1 MVERPLLLFPG
12 KAEVSR
18 SNKSGGP
25 TSHHLPGHARQ
36 GQRLNPKFTQLQNV
50 LRQRAVEFQ
59 QSSDGIEP
67 EQALVLET
75 IGSVEDFMNAVKK
88 IDGFEWLGET
98 EIDEIIPDEDFYDS
112 QFRDKPLNGRLYAV
126 MSNARA
132 VDELLSMWNRWL
144 ADNAVKFDRGLNKFK
159 DVFARLKDIRRWSVE
174 DRLGESGILEAW
186 QEDLQHYG
194 DRVVRFEIELW
205 FRTSP
210 EKRLQSATVVRNL
223 VSQLNGSVSHECVIS
238 EIAYHALLAELPAN
252 AIQQII
258 ANPHTTLVEC
268 DGVMFFRR
276 LGQISSDPLPSE
288 TELIE
293 ANIANFPL
301 PSGNPV
307 VALLDGLPVSNHAF
321 LSGRIIIDDPDNW
334 LSEYR
339 LDELKHGTAMASLI
353 VHGDLSSNEPPL
365 KRPVY
370 VRPIMKPNPNDFN
383 QSRSESVPDNGIA
396 VDLVHRAVRRI
407 FEGDGTEAA
416 AAPSVKA
423 INLSVC
429 DLKRHFNASMSPWA
443 RLLDWLSVKYNVL
456 FIVSAGNHN
465 GQIGLQ
471 ISDGET
477 LAALTAEELRKRT
490 VKSLYE
496 NSRHRKILSPAES
509 INCLTIGAAHS
520 DACVDFTPHNRLNLF
535 DAVMPSPYSPFGA
548 GYRKSIKPDFLYH
561 GGRQLYGQVVNS
573 RDAVAPT
580 RTIQAPGNKVAY
592 PGTQV
597 GELNRTIYCC
607 GTSNA
612 AALVTRSVAVCFD
625 TLEKILSATDNADY
639 QNYEIPLLKAMLV
652 HGCSWGEIENLIM
665 NSLETE
671 STRREQVQKLVSRW
685 LGYGIPNI
693 GRVLECTE
701 QRATVLGFGHLSN
714 DEAHVFDLPLPPSLE
729 SKVEWRRVTV
739 TMAYNSPINPT
750 NQKYRQASLWFE
762 LLDNNLVTNRS
773 DAQWQAVKRGTVQH
787 EVFIGDRAV
796 SYPDGGALKIK
807 VNCTK
812 DAGKIEYPIPYGLVV
827 SLEVGEGVQIPVYQ
841 EIKSKIAPMVQIG
854 QTSGSR
860 LGG

>member
-18 SNKSGGP
+18 TKKPPFISTQKFP
-25 TSHHLPGHARQ
+25 DHVRQ
-36 GQRLNPKFTQLQNV
+36 GQRLTLKFTQLQNA
-50 LRQRAVEFQ
+50 LQQRTIEFQ
-59 QSSDGIEP
+59 QSADGIEP

-75 IGSVEDFMNAVKK
+75 IGSVEDFMNAVKN

-98 EIDEIIPDEDFYDS
+98 EIDEIVPDEDFYDS
-112 QFRDKPLNGRLYAV
+112 QSRDKPLNGRLYV
-126 MSNARA
+126 VISNARA

-159 DVFARLKDIRRWSVE
+159 DVFTRLKDIRRWSIE
-174 DRLGESGILEAW
+174 DRLEESGILEAW
-186 QEDLQHYG
+186 REDLQHYG
-194 DRVVRFEIELW
+194 ERAVRFEIELW
-205 FRTSP
+205 FRNSP
-210 EKRLQSATVVRNL
+210 EKRLQSSTLIRNL

-258 ANPHTTLVEC
+258 ENPYTALVEC
-268 DGVMFFRR
+268 DGVMFFRP

-293 ANIANFPL
+293 ANLANFPL

-307 VALLDGLPVSNHAF
+307 VALLDGLPVSNHTF
-321 LSGRIIIDDPDNW
+321 LSGRIIVDDPDNW

-353 VHGDLSSNEPPL
+353 VHGDLSSGEPPL

-370 VRPIMKPNPNDFN
+370 VRPIMKPNSNDFN

-416 AAPSVKA
+416 AAPTVRA

-465 GQIGLQ
+465 GQIELQ
-471 ISDGET
+471 ISDDES
-477 LAALTAEELRKRT
+477 LASLSAEELRKRT

-496 NSRHRKILSPAES
+496 SARHRKILSPAES

-520 DACVDFTPHNRLNLF
+520 DDCLEFTPHNRLNLF

-548 GYRKSIKPDFLYH
+548 GYRKSIKPDLLYF
-561 GGRQLYGQVVNS
+561 GGRQLYTQSVNS
-573 RDAVAPT
+573 RDSVNPT

-592 PGTQV
+592 PSTQV

-607 GTSNA
+607 GTSNS
-612 AALVTRSVAVCFD
+612 AALITRTAAICYD
-625 TLEKILSATDNADY
+625 TLEEILAATDIDY
-639 QNYEIPLLKAMLV
+639 GNYEIPLLKAMLV

-665 NSLETE
+665 SSLETE

-685 LGYGIPNI
+685 LGYGIPNV

-701 QRATVLGFGHLSN
+701 QRATVLGFGDLSN

-729 SKVEWRRVTV
+729 SQVEWRRVTV
-739 TMAYNSPINPT
+739 TMAYNSPITPT

-762 LLDNNLVTNRS
+762 LFDNNIVPSRS

-787 EVFIGDRAV
+787 EVFVGERAV
-796 SYPDGGALKIK
+796 SYPDGGALRIK

-812 DAGKIEYPIPYGLVV
+812 DAGKIEHPIPYGLVV

-854 QTSGSR
+854 QASGSR
-860 LGG
+860 LRG